1 MHQSYLTFVRD
12 AVPPLTLLFLNLV
25 GTIFEATST
34 HRKNENRSERHEN
47 SDDSN
52 SICSFT
58 HSSCDSMSEASY
70 ELTPWH
76 GKLSMSWESIGPDA
90 MSSSV
95 FLAPQAT
102 C

>member
-1 MHQSYLTFVRD
+1 MNINNDH
-12 AVPPLTLLFLNLV
+12 
-25 GTIFEATST
+25 
-34 HRKNENRSERHEN
+34 RSEIPEN

-90 MSSSV
+90 MSSSL
-95 FLAPQAT
+95 FLAPQTTGAQKYHLDQGRASVQPFKEF
-102 C
+102 